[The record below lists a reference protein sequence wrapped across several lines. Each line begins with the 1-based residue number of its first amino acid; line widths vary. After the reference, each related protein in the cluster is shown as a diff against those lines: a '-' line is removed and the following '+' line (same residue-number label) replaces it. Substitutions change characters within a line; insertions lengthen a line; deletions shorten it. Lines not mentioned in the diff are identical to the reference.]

1 MRPRRLF
8 DTPKDVCI
16 ALITGSLTL
25 SNFYTLKSR
34 AKSNNDTVQYKILCS
49 GYSSYKLLQA
59 IKQ

>member
-8 DTPKDVCI
+8 ATPKEVCI

-25 SNFYTLKSR
+25 SNYYTLKSR
-34 AKSNNDTVQYKILCS
+34 AKDTDTVQYKVLVD
-49 GYSSYKLLQA
+49 GFKSYKLLQQ